1 MRKVRRRRRP
11 ARARLPTPQ
20 RAARTRPGQAG
31 ARAPN
36 PGQPRAALLLPPPGR
51 AGPSRTGAALT
62 IRVFILCASRAPLRP
77 LPARLGMAG
86 EPRPWLGRGSA
97 AVQGIRG
104 ELQPAGPSE
113 LCQSRVLGR
122 PACLRLLLRLLPPA
136 QRRLQGRWK
145 LTSAAP
151 RARCSAAGGG
161 TAGTRPRLP
170 ASGEPRGA
178 TLTWSRSGFSPR
190 RRIRRSPPP
199 AVLAAVGGVQAP
211 LEIRVRKKNRRPQ
224 LLVRR

>member
-1 MRKVRRRRRP
+1 MVVSAKQTASPWR
-11 ARARLPTPQ
+11 
-20 RAARTRPGQAG
+20 
-31 ARAPN
+31 
-36 PGQPRAALLLPPPGR
+36 
-51 AGPSRTGAALT
+51 